1 MAEMKAAFIILIFL
15 LVASLATSGYLLME
29 QSNSRLI
36 IDKSHQESTGLKK
49 KTLEI
54 SSQKSAV
61 EKEHA
66 QLLSASIG
74 ISNKL
79 NEAVVRLAEA
89 KSQSQLERE
98 KNEKLTALNMENKKN
113 TSHQI
118 DKLTSELAGAR
129 SDFNSTNIKLTGEL
143 LDSKNRVNEISN
155 KLDGASQA
163 LKAFLSTGLTPQEIE
178 DLKRIKPVK
187 MPALNIISPQVIRPG
202 KLTTPIQVSPK
213 TP

>member
-1 MAEMKAAFIILIFL
+1 MKAAFIISILL

-29 QSNSRLI
+29 QSKSRVM
-36 IDKSHQESTGLKK
+36 IDESLQESTGLKK

-54 SSQKSAV
+54 SSQKTAV

-66 QLLSASIG
+66 QLKSVSIG

-79 NEAVVRLAEA
+79 NEALSQLTEAE
-89 KSQSQLERE
+89 SQSRLERE
-98 KNEKLTALNMENKKN
+98 KNEKLIALNMENEKN
-113 TSHQI
+113 TSNQLN
-118 DKLTSELAGAR
+118 KLASELAGAR
-129 SDFNSTNIKLTGEL
+129 SDFNSTNVKLTGEL
-143 LDSKNRVNEISN
+143 IDSTNRVNEISN

-163 LKAFLSTGLTPQEIE
+163 LKAFLSTGLTPQEIV

-187 MPALNIISPQVIRPG
+187 ITAPNIISPQVIRPG
-202 KLTTPIQVSPK
+202 KLTTPIQVNPK

>member
-1 MAEMKAAFIILIFL
+1 MKAAFIISILL

-29 QSNSRLI
+29 QSKSRVM
-36 IDKSHQESTGLKK
+36 IDESLQESTGLKK

-54 SSQKSAV
+54 SSQKTAV

-66 QLLSASIG
+66 QLKSVSIG

-79 NEAVVRLAEA
+79 NEALSQLTEAE
-89 KSQSQLERE
+89 SQSRLERE
-98 KNEKLTALNMENKKN
+98 KNEKLIALNMENEKN
-113 TSHQI
+113 TSNQLN
-118 DKLTSELAGAR
+118 KLASELAGAR
-129 SDFNSTNIKLTGEL
+129 SDFNSTNVKLTGEL
-143 LDSKNRVNEISN
+143 IDSKNRVNEISN

-163 LKAFLSTGLTPQEIE
+163 LKAFLSTGLTPQEIV

-187 MPALNIISPQVIRPG
+187 IPAPNIISPQVIRPG
-202 KLTTPIQVSPK
+202 KLTTPIQVNPK

>member
-1 MAEMKAAFIILIFL
+1 MKAAFIISILL

-29 QSNSRLI
+29 QSKSRVM
-36 IDKSHQESTGLKK
+36 IDESLQESTGLKK

-54 SSQKSAV
+54 SSQKTAV

-66 QLLSASIG
+66 QLKSVSIG

-79 NEAVVRLAEA
+79 NEALSQLTEAE
-89 KSQSQLERE
+89 SQSRLERE
-98 KNEKLTALNMENKKN
+98 KNEKLIALNMENEKN
-113 TSHQI
+113 TSYQLN
-118 DKLTSELAGAR
+118 KLASELAGAR
-129 SDFNSTNIKLTGEL
+129 SDFNSTKNMLTGEL

-163 LKAFLSTGLTPQEIE
+163 LKAFLSTGLTPQEIV

-187 MPALNIISPQVIRPG
+187 ITAPNIISPQVIRPG
-202 KLTTPIQVSPK
+202 KLTTPIQVNPK

>member
-1 MAEMKAAFIILIFL
+1 MKAAFIISILL

-29 QSNSRLI
+29 QSKSRVI
-36 IDKSHQESTGLKK
+36 IDESLQESTGLKK

-54 SSQKSAV
+54 SSQKTAV

-66 QLLSASIG
+66 QLKSASIG

-79 NEAVVRLAEA
+79 NEALSQLTEAE
-89 KSQSQLERE
+89 SQSRLERE
-98 KNEKLTALNMENKKN
+98 KNEKLIALNMENEKN
-113 TSHQI
+113 TSNQLN
-118 DKLTSELAGAR
+118 KLASELAGAR
-129 SDFNSTNIKLTGEL
+129 SDFNSTNVKLTGEL
-143 LDSKNRVNEISN
+143 IDSKNRVNEISN

-163 LKAFLSTGLTPQEIE
+163 LKAFLSTGLTPQEIV

-187 MPALNIISPQVIRPG
+187 ITAPNIISPQVIRPG
-202 KLTTPIQVSPK
+202 KLTTPIQVNPK

>member
-1 MAEMKAAFIILIFL
+1 MKAAFIISILL

-29 QSNSRLI
+29 QSKSRVM
-36 IDKSHQESTGLKK
+36 IDESLQESTGLKK

-54 SSQKSAV
+54 SSQKTAV

-66 QLLSASIG
+66 QLKSVSIG

-79 NEAVVRLAEA
+79 NEALSQLTEAE
-89 KSQSQLERE
+89 SQSRLERE
-98 KNEKLTALNMENKKN
+98 KNEKLIALNMENEKN
-113 TSHQI
+113 TSNQLN
-118 DKLTSELAGAR
+118 KLTSELAGAR

-143 LDSKNRVNEISN
+143 IDSKNRVNEISN

-163 LKAFLSTGLTPQEIE
+163 LKAFLSTGLTPQEIV

-187 MPALNIISPQVIRPG
+187 ITAPNIISPQVIRPG
-202 KLTTPIQVSPK
+202 KLTTPIQVNPK

>member
-1 MAEMKAAFIILIFL
+1 MKAAFIISILL

-29 QSNSRLI
+29 QSKSRVM
-36 IDKSHQESTGLKK
+36 IDESHQESAELKK

-54 SSQKSAV
+54 SSQKTAV

-66 QLLSASIG
+66 QLKSASIG

-79 NEAVVRLAEA
+79 NEALSQLAEA
-89 KSQSQLERE
+89 ESQSRLERE
-98 KNEKLTALNMENKKN
+98 KSEKLIALNMENEKN
-113 TSHQI
+113 TSNQLN
-118 DKLTSELAGAR
+118 KLASELAGAR
-129 SDFNSTNIKLTGEL
+129 SDFNSTNVKLTGEL
-143 LDSKNRVNEISN
+143 IDSKNRVNEISN

-163 LKAFLSTGLTPQEIE
+163 LKAFLSTGLTPQDIV

-187 MPALNIISPQVIRPG
+187 ITAPNIISPQVIRPG
-202 KLTTPIQVSPK
+202 KLTTPIQVNPK

>member
-1 MAEMKAAFIILIFL
+1 
-15 LVASLATSGYLLME
+15 ME
-29 QSNSRLI
+29 QSKSRVM
-36 IDKSHQESTGLKK
+36 IDESHQESAELKK

-54 SSQKSAV
+54 SSQKTAV

-66 QLLSASIG
+66 QLKSVSIG

-79 NEAVVRLAEA
+79 NEALSQLTEAE
-89 KSQSQLERE
+89 SQSRLERE
-98 KNEKLTALNMENKKN
+98 KNEKLIALNMENEKN
-113 TSHQI
+113 TSNQLN
-118 DKLTSELAGAR
+118 KLASELAGAR
-129 SDFNSTNIKLTGEL
+129 SDFNSTKNKLTGEL

-163 LKAFLSTGLTPQEIE
+163 LKAFLSTGLTPQEIV

-187 MPALNIISPQVIRPG
+187 ITAPNIISPQVIRPG
-202 KLTTPIQVSPK
+202 KLTTPIQVNPK

>member
-1 MAEMKAAFIILIFL
+1 MKAAFIISILL

-29 QSNSRLI
+29 QSKSRVM
-36 IDKSHQESTGLKK
+36 IDESLQESTGLKK

-54 SSQKSAV
+54 SSQKTAV

-66 QLLSASIG
+66 QLKSVSIG

-79 NEAVVRLAEA
+79 NEALSQLTEAE
-89 KSQSQLERE
+89 SQSRLERE
-98 KNEKLTALNMENKKN
+98 KNEKLIALNMENEKN
-113 TSHQI
+113 TSNQLN
-118 DKLTSELAGAR
+118 KLASELAGAR
-129 SDFNSTNIKLTGEL
+129 SDFNSTNVKLTGEL
-143 LDSKNRVNEISN
+143 IDSKNRVNEISN

-163 LKAFLSTGLTPQEIE
+163 LKAFLSTGLTPQEIV

-187 MPALNIISPQVIRPG
+187 ITAPNIISPQVIRPG
-202 KLTTPIQVSPK
+202 KLTTPIQVNPK